1 MLNTALIAKIST
13 LESDLTLIHQTVR
26 RAALASSLS
35 MEDQVIVDVIA
46 RLQLNNIEVF
56 TLNTGRLHRETLA
69 VIDANKVRYGL
80 DMTVYTPQADA
91 VLHYVKTHGE
101 NAFYDSVELRQACCN
116 IRKVQPLR
124 HALSNREGWI
134 TGQRREQ
141 GITRTELPKEI
152 FDNAHQLRKFN
163 PLADW
168 TLQDVLDYVSHYA
181 VPVNELHARNYP
193 SIGCEPC
200 TRAIKPGEDQRAGR
214 WWWENANSKEC
225 GLHSSTLKP
234 SQN

>member
-1 MLNTALIAKIST
+1 MLNPVLTAKVLT
-13 LESDLTLIHQTVR
+13 LESDLVLIHQTVH

-56 TLNTGRLHRETLA
+56 TLNTGRLHSETLA

-80 DMTVYTPQADA
+80 AMTLYSPKLEV
-91 VLHYVKTHGE
+91 VLDYINHHGE
-101 NAFYDSVELRQACCN
+101 NAFYESIELRKKCCN
-116 IRKVQPLR
+116 IRKVEPLR
-124 HALSNREGWI
+124 RALADREGWI

-141 GITRTELPKEI
+141 GITRIELLTEE
-152 FDNAHQLRKFN
+152 FDSTHQLRKFN
-163 PLADW
+163 PLANW
-168 TLQDVLDYVSHYA
+168 TMQDINDYILHHN
-181 VPVNELHARNYP
+181 VPINALHAKNYP

-200 TRAIKPGEDQRAGR
+200 TRAIKFNEDQRAGR

-225 GLHSSTLKP
+225 GLHGSTVKP
-234 SQN
+234 A